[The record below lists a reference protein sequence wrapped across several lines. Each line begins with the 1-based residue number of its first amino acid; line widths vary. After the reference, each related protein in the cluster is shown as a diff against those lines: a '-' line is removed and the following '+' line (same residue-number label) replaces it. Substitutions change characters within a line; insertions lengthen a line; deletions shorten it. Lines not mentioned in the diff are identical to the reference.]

1 LLFLFFLVVRTLWV
15 VRVVAGEL
23 AGNTKKAAGV
33 SPGGLVS
40 GSSRSY
46 EKVTWDRRGRGLWK
60 VAGTVHGIDHEA
72 RSAMRSFATPPT

>member
-1 LLFLFFLVVRTLWV
+1 LLFLFFLVGRTLWML
-15 VRVVAGEL
+15 GDKD
-23 AGNTKKAAGV
+23 GNGRKREKGRRGC
-33 SPGGLVS
+33 PGGLVS

-72 RSAMRSFATPPT
+72 RVAMRSFATPPT